1 MSKNDARELNKR
13 PRKPLGLRILAEA
26 LDQLLSNPR
35 NSLSV
40 AMTGLNPPA
49 LATLSFLPTFRAR
62 RAAVKC
68 AELETEALLVELV
81 AWETA
86 IHQRVAYPGG
96 ESG

>member
-1 MSKNDARELNKR
+1 MTYASSTSDPANASACGSSPKR
-13 PRKPLGLRILAEA
+13 LIAIVQPDKSI
-26 LDQLLSNPR
+26 
-35 NSLSV
+35 SV

-49 LATLSFLPTFRAR
+49 LAPLSFLTTFRAR
-62 RAAVKC
+62 RAALKC
-68 AELETEALLVELV
+68 ADLETEALLVELV